1 MTEPVFLALPSLTP
15 SLALEVLPR
24 GLTIHRLYVQADGR
38 THDLVIGPEDPKD
51 HLNQKYT
58 NTIVGRYANRIP
70 TDSQPY
76 IISRNKITSAFTPQ
90 PNESPSVSLHGG
102 KSGFDSRDFEPLL
115 DLGAV
120 RLFTNK
126 EKASI
131 AEKYD
136 NGAAMIFR
144 RVSEDGE
151 EGFPGKLLLEVLVA
165 LVEPHGPQIE
175 KLELS
180 LGSIVIV
187 YRAKLLD
194 ENKVTP
200 INLTQHWGF
209 NLDASLKD
217 EVPDSLSVKEH
228 KLSIKADHTISLT
241 ETGLSTGA
249 LSPVKGTHHAHGE
262 KETGKIGEKW
272 PEGGYDHFY
281 LFSRPSPPSTQPT
294 RIPAS
299 QLTPDTSFVEELFT
313 KEPESVDPVV
323 ELASDRSG
331 IRLSFDTN
339 PDPAIL
345 EMGSVHVDNVE
356 HGRLRALILSVV
368 FPRIRY
374 IAPPV
379 GDHPFCHCR
388 SRFSF
393 DYLFAH
399 PKGTAS
405 LGLRSHSYS
414 HLFIALPC
422 IILPL

>member
-339 PDPAIL
+339 PAAFL
-345 EMGSVHVDNVE
+345 EFHEPLAAWLHPETQGPDKNDTLLASGEVYNNFVRVDVWYT
-356 HGRLRALILSVV
+356 S
-368 FPRIRY
+368 
-374 IAPPV
+374 PPV
-379 GDHPFCHCR
+379 
-388 SRFSF
+388 
-393 DYLFAH
+393 
-399 PKGTAS
+399 
-405 LGLRSHSYS
+405 
-414 HLFIALPC
+414 
-422 IILPL
+422 